1 MDLNNINNILLQNH
15 EEKRKLKKKR
25 RRRKSSSSSSS
36 CGPGSS
42 RSSSSSCLESD
53 TNGGTVLAIA
63 GEEFVVIASDT
74 RICSGLSIETRDQS
88 KVFPMTPLAMVAST
102 GLWCDTISMTSLLQI
117 RIQMYEQEHNKPIS
131 TDALAQMI
139 SIVMYN
145 RRFFPY
151 HTCTILAGIDQ
162 AGKGAVYYYDPVGH
176 MERCRY
182 RVLGSSG
189 KMLLPALDHG
199 LGWEHHTLV
208 PPDQYP
214 PLDKER
220 ALALARNCLRVASD
234 RDLFTGDTGVLKLIT
249 KDGIETETLPLRKD

>member
-1 MDLNNINNILLQNH
+1 MDLNNINNILLHNP
-15 EEKRKLKKKR
+15 ENLLRKKKKR
-25 RRRKSSSSSSS
+25 RRKGSSSSSSN
-36 CGPGSS
+36 GGSG
-42 RSSSSSCLESD
+42 SSSCSESDYD

-63 GEEFVVIASDT
+63 GEEFVVVASDT